1 MQLRTLYHAVFFL
14 FAWLGMATTVLG
26 NRVLVL
32 DINGS
37 IGPATSDYVE
47 TGFARARKHGSPLV
61 ILRMDT
67 PGGLDA
73 AMRDIVKE
81 ILAARMPVVGYVAPS
96 GARAASAGTY
106 ILQACHIAAMAPAT
120 TLGSATP
127 VQLGGLP
134 RMPGNQ
140 DDTKPTETDGAS
152 SHDGSAQEQTGGQ
165 GEAAPLP
172 TDAMERKL
180 INDAAAYM
188 RGLAKLRGRNAD
200 WAERAVRSADNL
212 AAVEAIEQNVID
224 VIASDVPDL
233 LAQLDGRS
241 VQIFGADT
249 LLQTTGLMA
258 EEFKPSWRIQLL
270 HVVTD
275 PNVAYVL
282 LLIGIYG
289 LIYELANPGAMV
301 PGVSGA
307 IALVLALYAFQALP
321 VNFAGL
327 ALLVLGIAFMTL
339 EAFVPSF
346 GVLGIGGAIAFAA
359 GSIMLFRDD
368 AGQIAVALPV
378 IGTFV
383 MLSIGLFVGVIG
395 YAVKSR
401 HRPVVSGAEEM
412 IGAIGEALEDF
423 QVRGRIRV
431 HSESW
436 IAQSDRPVRRGQ
448 RMRVVAIDGLTLT
461 VEEVDDD
468 D

>member
-1 MQLRTLYHAVFFL
+1 MWHRTLYHVVFLLLAGFGAVT
-14 FAWLGMATTVLG
+14 AIAG
-26 NRVLVL
+26 NPALVL

-37 IGPATSDYVE
+37 IGPATSDYVQ
-47 TGFARARKHGSPLV
+47 TGFARAREQGSAMV
-61 ILRMDT
+61 VLRIDT

-81 ILAARMPVVGYVAPS
+81 ILASPVPVVGYVAPS

-106 ILQACHIAAMAPAT
+106 ILQACHVAAMAPAT

-127 VQLGGLP
+127 VQIGGFP
-134 RMPGNQ
+134 DIPDKQ
-140 DDTKPTETDGAS
+140 DDSKPADADDHPSDELTD
-152 SHDGSAQEQTGGQ
+152 EQVD
-165 GEAAPLP
+165 AVPAPG
-172 TDAMERKL
+172 TTMERKL
-180 INDAAAYM
+180 INDAAAYL

-212 AAVEAIEQNVID
+212 VAGEALEQDVID
-224 VIASDVPDL
+224 LVATDVPDL
-233 LAQLDGRS
+233 LQQLDGRT
-241 VQIFGADT
+241 VKVLGT
-249 LLQTTGLMA
+249 EKLLETTGLGA
-258 EEFKPSWRIQLL
+258 EELQPGWRTRLL
-270 HVVTD
+270 QIVTD

-289 LIYELANPGAMV
+289 LIYELANPGAMI

-327 ALLVLGIAFMTL
+327 ALLGLGIAFMAL

-346 GVLGIGGAIAFAA
+346 GALGIGGAIAFAA

-378 IGTFV
+378 VATFV
-383 MLSIGLFVGVIG
+383 VLSLALFVGVIG
-395 YAVKSR
+395 YAVKTR
-401 HRPVVSGAEEM
+401 RRPVVSGAEEM
-412 IGAIGEALEDF
+412 VGAIGEALEDF
-423 QVRGRIRV
+423 AAHGRILV

-436 IAQSDRPVRRGQ
+436 MAQTDKPVRKGQ
-448 RMRVVAIDGLTLT
+448 PLRVVAIDGLTLK
-461 VEEVDDD
+461 VEETHDD
-468 D
+468 

>member
-1 MQLRTLYHAVFFL
+1 MQPRVLYQVVFLL
-14 FAWLGMATTVLG
+14 FVWLGMTTTVRG
-26 NRVLVL
+26 NPALVL
-32 DINGS
+32 DIEGS

-47 TGFARARKHGSPLV
+47 TGFARAREQGSPLV

-81 ILAARMPVVGYVAPS
+81 ILASRTPVVGYVAPS

-134 RMPGNQ
+134 RMPDNQ
-140 DDTKPTETDGAS
+140 RDAKPSDTDGES
-152 SHDGSAQEQTGGQ
+152 SHDGSAQDQTGGQ
-165 GEAAPLP
+165 GDAAPLP

-188 RGLAKLRGRNAD
+188 RGLAKLRGRNVD

-212 AAVEAIEQNVID
+212 AAVEAIERGVID
-224 VIASDVPDL
+224 VIATDVPDL
-233 LAQLDGRS
+233 LAQLNGRS
-241 VQIFGADT
+241 VQILGAET
-249 LLQTTGLMA
+249 LLQTTGLMT
-258 EEFKPSWRIQLL
+258 EEFKPSWRTRLL
-270 HVVTD
+270 QVVTD

-289 LIYELANPGAMV
+289 LIYEMANPGAMV

-346 GVLGIGGAIAFAA
+346 GVLGIGGAIAFAV

-368 AGQIAVALPV
+368 SGQIAVALPV

-383 MLSIGLFVGVIG
+383 ILSIGLFVGVIG

-401 HRPVVSGAEEM
+401 HRPVVTGAEEM
-412 IGAIGEALEDF
+412 VGAIGEVLEDF
-423 QVRGRIRV
+423 HARGRIRV

-436 IAQSDRPVRRGQ
+436 IAQSDRPVRKGQ
-448 RMRVVAIDGLTLT
+448 RLRVVAIDGLTLK
-461 VEEVDDD
+461 VEEINDD
-468 D
+468 

>member
-1 MQLRTLYHAVFFL
+1 VRPRILYQASLLL
-14 FAWLGMATTVLG
+14 FSWLAMITTAAASQA
-26 NRVLVL
+26 LVL
-32 DINGS
+32 DVSGS
-37 IGPATSDYVE
+37 IGPATSDYVQ
-47 TGFARARKHGSPLV
+47 TGFARAREQGSPLIV
-61 ILRMDT
+61 LRLDT

-81 ILAARMPVVGYVAPS
+81 ILASPIPVVGYVAPS

-106 ILQACHIAAMAPAT
+106 ILQACHVAAMAPAT

-127 VQLGGLP
+127 VQIGGLP
-134 RMPGNQ
+134 SLPSGE
-140 DDTKPTETDGAS
+140 DDTGPADTAGESADDESAGEQAS
-152 SHDGSAQEQTGGQ
+152 EKGDSNPSPGST
-165 GEAAPLP
+165 
-172 TDAMERKL
+172 MERKL

-200 WAERAVRSADNL
+200 WAERAVRSAENL
-212 AAVEAIEQNVID
+212 AAVEALEQEVID
-224 VIASDVPDL
+224 LIATDVPDL
-233 LAQLDGRS
+233 LSQLDGRA
-241 VQIFGADT
+241 VQVLGEERQ
-249 LLQTTGLMA
+249 LSTTGLTADVM
-258 EEFKPSWRIQLL
+258 EPSWRTQLL

-289 LIYELANPGAMV
+289 LIYELANPGAMI

-327 ALLVLGIAFMTL
+327 ALLILGIGFMTL

-368 AGQIAVALPV
+368 AGQVAVALPV
-378 IGTFV
+378 VATFAV
-383 MLSIGLFVGVIG
+383 LSAALFIGVIG
-395 YAVKSR
+395 YAVRSR

-412 IGAIGEALEDF
+412 VGAIGESLEDF
-423 QVRGRIRV
+423 EARGRIRV

-436 IAQSDRPVRRGQ
+436 AAQSDRPVRKGQ
-448 RMRVVAIDGLTLT
+448 RVRVLAMDGLTLRVT
-461 VEEVDDD
+461 EADDD
-468 D
+468 